1 MGIFSIL
8 MYFFKLYVYLCGVQL
23 WKKTTK
29 RNTVMIDILKFTIP
43 SLVVLL
49 SVWIVM
55 RYLLRGEE
63 ERRLWEMKKNTEK
76 EVTPIRLRAYE
87 RLALL
92 LERTEPEQLLSDLNL
107 TQMTKAELEQRLLLN
122 VRREWEHNMSQQ
134 IYVGDDVW
142 AKVMKARDEI
152 ASFIHTMALQMPAE
166 STTLDYAKV
175 LMSAY
180 RLNGTTPHQIAM
192 EALKDEVRQMW

>member
-1 MGIFSIL
+1 
-8 MYFFKLYVYLCGVQL
+8 
-23 WKKTTK
+23 
-29 RNTVMIDILKFTIP
+29 MIDILKFTIP

-107 TQMTKAELEQRLLLN
+107 TQMTKEELKQRLLLN

>member
-1 MGIFSIL
+1 
-8 MYFFKLYVYLCGVQL
+8 
-23 WKKTTK
+23 
-29 RNTVMIDILKFTIP
+29 MIDILKFTIP

-152 ASFIHTMALQMPAE
+152 ASFFHPYYGTADACRE
-166 STTLDYAKV
+166 YYA
-175 LMSAY
+175 
-180 RLNGTTPHQIAM
+180 
-192 EALKDEVRQMW
+192 

>member
-1 MGIFSIL
+1 
-8 MYFFKLYVYLCGVQL
+8 
-23 WKKTTK
+23 
-29 RNTVMIDILKFTIP
+29 MIDILKFTIP

-55 RYLLRGEE
+55 RYLLRSEE
-63 ERRLWEMKKNTEK
+63 EMWLWEMKKNTEK

>member
-1 MGIFSIL
+1 
-8 MYFFKLYVYLCGVQL
+8 
-23 WKKTTK
+23 
-29 RNTVMIDILKFTIP
+29 MIDILKFTIP

-152 ASFIHTMALQMPAE
+152 ASFIHTMSMQMPAE

>member
-1 MGIFSIL
+1 
-8 MYFFKLYVYLCGVQL
+8 
-23 WKKTTK
+23 
-29 RNTVMIDILKFTIP
+29 MIDILKFTIP

-55 RYLLRGEE
+55 RYLLRSEE

>member
-1 MGIFSIL
+1 
-8 MYFFKLYVYLCGVQL
+8 
-23 WKKTTK
+23 
-29 RNTVMIDILKFTIP
+29 MIDILKFTIP

-63 ERRLWEMKKNTEK
+63 ERRLWEIKKNTEK

>member
-1 MGIFSIL
+1 M
-8 MYFFKLYVYLCGVQL
+8 
-23 WKKTTK
+23 
-29 RNTVMIDILKFTIP
+29 
-43 SLVVLL
+43 
-49 SVWIVM
+49 
-55 RYLLRGEE
+55 
-63 ERRLWEMKKNTEK
+63 
-76 EVTPIRLRAYE
+76 
-87 RLALL
+87 L

-107 TQMTKAELEQRLLLN
+107 AQMSKAELEQRLLLN

>member
-1 MGIFSIL
+1 
-8 MYFFKLYVYLCGVQL
+8 
-23 WKKTTK
+23 
-29 RNTVMIDILKFTIP
+29 MIDILKFTIP

-107 TQMTKAELEQRLLLN
+107 AQMTKAELEQRLLLN

>member
-1 MGIFSIL
+1 
-8 MYFFKLYVYLCGVQL
+8 
-23 WKKTTK
+23 
-29 RNTVMIDILKFTIP
+29 MIDILKFTIP

-55 RYLLRGEE
+55 RYLLRSEE
-63 ERRLWEMKKNTEK
+63 ERRLWEIKKNTEK

>member
-1 MGIFSIL
+1 MN
-8 MYFFKLYVYLCGVQL
+8 FFKLYVYLCGVQL

-29 RNTVMIDILKFTIP
+29 RNTIMIDILKFTIP

-63 ERRLWEMKKNTEK
+63 ERRLWEIKKNTEK

-152 ASFIHTMALQMPAE
+152 ASFIHTMALQMPTE

>member
-1 MGIFSIL
+1 
-8 MYFFKLYVYLCGVQL
+8 
-23 WKKTTK
+23 
-29 RNTVMIDILKFTIP
+29 MIDILKFTIP

-87 RLALL
+87 RLSLL

>member
-1 MGIFSIL
+1 
-8 MYFFKLYVYLCGVQL
+8 
-23 WKKTTK
+23 
-29 RNTVMIDILKFTIP
+29 MIDILKFTIP

-122 VRREWEHNMSQQ
+122 VKPRAVFARGRF
-134 IYVGDDVW
+134 YG
-142 AKVMKARDEI
+142 KVAVNVFQLFHRKAPFLRII
-152 ASFIHTMALQMPAE
+152 AQ
-166 STTLDYAKV
+166 
-175 LMSAY
+175 
-180 RLNGTTPHQIAM
+180 NGSN
-192 EALKDEVRQMW
+192 R

>member
-1 MGIFSIL
+1 
-8 MYFFKLYVYLCGVQL
+8 
-23 WKKTTK
+23 
-29 RNTVMIDILKFTIP
+29 MIDILKFTIP

-63 ERRLWEMKKNTEK
+63 ERRLWEIKKNTEK

-152 ASFIHTMALQMPAE
+152 ASFIHTMALQMPTE

>member
-8 MYFFKLYVYLCGVQL
+8 TYFFKLYVYLCGVQL

>member
-1 MGIFSIL
+1 
-8 MYFFKLYVYLCGVQL
+8 
-23 WKKTTK
+23 
-29 RNTVMIDILKFTIP
+29 MIDILKFTIP

-152 ASFIHTMALQMPAE
+152 ASFIHTI
-166 STTLDYAKV
+166 KC
-175 LMSAY
+175 
-180 RLNGTTPHQIAM
+180 
-192 EALKDEVRQMW
+192 

>member
-1 MGIFSIL
+1 
-8 MYFFKLYVYLCGVQL
+8 
-23 WKKTTK
+23 
-29 RNTVMIDILKFTIP
+29 MIDILKFTIP

-55 RYLLRGEE
+55 RYLLRSEE

-166 STTLDYAKV
+166 STKLDYAKV

-180 RLNGTTPHQIAM
+180 RLNGTPPHQIAM